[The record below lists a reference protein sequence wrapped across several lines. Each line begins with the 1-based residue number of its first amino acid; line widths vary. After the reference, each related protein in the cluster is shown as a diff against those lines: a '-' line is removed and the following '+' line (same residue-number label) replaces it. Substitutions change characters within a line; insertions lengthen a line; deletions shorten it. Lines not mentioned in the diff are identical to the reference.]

1 MAKEGDD
8 YYNPNCKWGPTCRTK
23 AIVIEGMERVYKEFL
38 QGVVR
43 VVGPAFEVVRP
54 ALKKGFNDAIGQ
66 LKKYKYKEEKVK
78 RVDLKKYNL
87 EDQNLEF
94 KNLI

>member
-54 ALKKGFNDAIGQ
+54 ALKKGYNDAIGQ